1 MVPYDSQVYMSGWRL
16 SRAAVPAV
24 PAVPAEPVSVEATR
38 RVGAWDVMGPRN
50 RWNECQLDIWVYI
63 QHHPTI
69 VWLIICDMWIYLE
82 YHPDIKLIVWHS
94 LQVCINKGG
103 DRCSKPPDFLR
114 YTLFS
119 NKTRMTQMITGR
131 SWSLLVIRGRSTW
144 IPMDWMIFRGYD
156 CMTSKIAYVVGKSEL
171 TVQEATNAV
180 TFWQYHFWIWDND
193 NSHAQMGGFRL
204 FAAPHGRLYHFCA

>member
-1 MVPYDSQVYMSGWRL
+1 MNDNNLTATSLSMMIGIGDHPQIPKFQVGKLRFVQIQSWSHEAITHDHFLFLSVNPMINPMIPYDSQVYMSGWRL

-38 RVGAWDVMGPRN
+38 RVGAWHVMGPRN
-50 RWNECQLDIWVYI
+50 RWNECQLDICVYI

-103 DRCSKPPDFLR
+103 IDVPNHR
-114 YTLFS
+114 
-119 NKTRMTQMITGR
+119 
-131 SWSLLVIRGRSTW
+131 
-144 IPMDWMIFRGYD
+144 
-156 CMTSKIAYVVGKSEL
+156 
-171 TVQEATNAV
+171 
-180 TFWQYHFWIWDND
+180 TFWGIPCFQTKHVWPRW
-193 NSHAQMGGFRL
+193 
-204 FAAPHGRLYHFCA
+204 